1 MQSRA
6 LEIVVGFFVCLGVAA
21 VFILTFRVA
30 SIDNVDDSQVYRVM
44 ARFDNIGGLKKGA
57 AVTMAGVKIGRV
69 RDIQINPDTF
79 QADVAIDI
87 SEKYNNLPE
96 DSSAKIL
103 TAGLLGEQYIG
114 FEPGGSDEVLK
125 QGSEVQ
131 LTQSAL
137 VLENLIGQ
145 FLASQAGPKD
155 DKLADAISQLA
166 QSLKP
171 ADSSTGVKP

>member
-6 LEIVVGFFVCLGVAA
+6 LEIIVGFFVCLGVAA
-21 VFILTFRVA
+21 VFVMTFRVA
-30 SIDNVDDSQVYRVM
+30 SIENVDGGTVYRVT
-44 ARFDNIGGLKKGA
+44 ATFDNIGGLKPGA

-69 RDIQINPDTF
+69 REIKINPQTF

-87 SEKYNNLPE
+87 SETYNNIPE
-96 DSSAKIL
+96 DSNAKIL

-114 FEPGGSDEVLK
+114 FEPGGSDDVLK
-125 QGSEVQ
+125 QGSKVE

-145 FLASQAGPKD
+145 FLANQAGPKD
-155 DKLADAISQLA
+155 DKLADAIGKLA
-166 QSLKP
+166 ESLKP
-171 ADSSTGVKP
+171 AEATGAKQ

>member
-6 LEIVVGFFVCLGVAA
+6 LEILVGFFVCLGVAA
-21 VFILTFRVA
+21 VFVLTFRAA
-30 SIDNVDDSQVYRVM
+30 SIDNVGKGPVYRVV
-44 ARFDNIGGLKKGA
+44 ATFDNIGGLKPGA

-69 RDIQINPDTF
+69 REIRINQESF
-79 QADVAIDI
+79 QADVGIDLSQQFNKI
-87 SEKYNNLPE
+87 PE
-96 DSSAKIL
+96 DSNVKIL

-114 FEPGGSDEVLK
+114 VEPGGSDDVLK
-125 QGSEVQ
+125 DGSKIM

-155 DKLADAISQLA
+155 DKLADAIGKLA
-166 QSLKP
+166 DSIKP
-171 ADSSTGVKP
+171 AEPAAPGVK